1 MADARRLV
9 AATRSA
15 VESIASNTSSIN
27 RADWKAIP
35 SERDNSD
42 VR

>member
-15 VESIASNTSSIN
+15 VESIARDISETILVG
-27 RADWKAIP
+27 WKAIP
-35 SERDNSD
+35 
-42 VR
+42 

>member
-1 MADARRLV
+1 MTDARRLV

-15 VESIASNTSSIN
+15 VESIASKYFN
-27 RADWKAIP
+27 RAGWKAIP
-35 SERDNSD
+35 RERDNSD